1 MASAIPIPCRSNR
14 LLNAA
19 PHGDTVA
26 EQFQSRP
33 SRSPS
38 SFRKSEGIK
47 PLREGVSH
55 DEAPYQCW

>member
-14 LLNAA
+14 LHNAA

-26 EQFQSRP
+26 ERLC
-33 SRSPS
+33 SPS
-38 SFRKSEGIK
+38 NFRKSEGIK
-47 PLREGVSH
+47 PLREGVFH